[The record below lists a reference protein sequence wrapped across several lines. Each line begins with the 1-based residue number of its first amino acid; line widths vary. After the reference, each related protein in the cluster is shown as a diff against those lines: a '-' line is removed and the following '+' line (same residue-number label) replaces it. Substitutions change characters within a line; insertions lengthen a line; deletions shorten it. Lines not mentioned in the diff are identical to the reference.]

1 MSWLRIFRI
10 WCTTRAMIRRRMSPR
25 KRNRYAGFFPI
36 SSKNPTMDS
45 QMLAT
50 ALHDR
55 HVVVPASEILSDTES
70 CIGGEAGQLAV
81 SEEMVEP
88 QDLLATGPPR
98 DPNIPGAGS
107 RGMRLPLTL
116 DGGVLESPCG
126 HQGFR
131 PWPEDPLN
139 FPHRAE
145 SFLPGRQMM
154 NRSDR
159 DQSGKLRI
167 VKRKRAQIATHER
180 HPGQLTAGDRVEDG
194 RCAKAAEAMALV
206 VEGPRVLIGPTSSG
220 GRQ

>member
-1 MSWLRIFRI
+1 
-10 WCTTRAMIRRRMSPR
+10 MISSKMNPR

-55 HVVVPASEILSDTES
+55 HVVVPASEILSDAES
-70 CIGGEAGQLAV
+70 CIGREARQLAV

-88 QDLLATGPPR
+88 EDLLATGPPR
-98 DPNIPGAGS
+98 DPNIPTTGS
-107 RGMRLPLTL
+107 CGMRLPRTL

-131 PWPEDPLN
+131 PWPEDPRN

-154 NRSDR
+154 NRSHR
-159 DQSGKLRI
+159 NQSVKLRI
-167 VKRKRAQIATHER
+167 VKRKRAQIPTHER
-180 HPGQLTAGDRVEDG
+180 HPGQLTAGNPE
-194 RCAKAAEAMALV
+194 E
-206 VEGPRVLIGPTSSG
+206 SG
-220 GRQ
+220 